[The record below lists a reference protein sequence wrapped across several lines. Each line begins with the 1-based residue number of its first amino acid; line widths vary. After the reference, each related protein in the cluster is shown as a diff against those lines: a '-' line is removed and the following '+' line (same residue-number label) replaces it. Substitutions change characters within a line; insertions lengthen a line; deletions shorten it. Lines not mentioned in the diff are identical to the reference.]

1 MDLRVANNY
10 QLFEAA
16 GRKLAVESFDS
27 QTFDIM
33 DDETGSRI
41 GQVIARTD
49 DELLA
54 QVTML
59 IATTL

>member
-1 MDLRVANNY
+1 MELRVANNY
-10 QLFEAA
+10 QLFDVA

-33 DDETGSRI
+33 DDETGARI
-41 GQVIARTD
+41 GQVMARTD

-54 QVTML
+54 KVTAL
-59 IATTL
+59 IGKQG